1 MTRKELWY
9 CMRRTAVGQRRVR
22 LLEDM
27 YQNSKTEVRCVVGV
41 RDGFKQRHTHTL

>member
-1 MTRKELWY
+1 MVLYEEDSSGTE
-9 CMRRTAVGQRRVR
+9 RVR

-41 RDGFKQRHTHTL
+41 RDGFKHRHTL